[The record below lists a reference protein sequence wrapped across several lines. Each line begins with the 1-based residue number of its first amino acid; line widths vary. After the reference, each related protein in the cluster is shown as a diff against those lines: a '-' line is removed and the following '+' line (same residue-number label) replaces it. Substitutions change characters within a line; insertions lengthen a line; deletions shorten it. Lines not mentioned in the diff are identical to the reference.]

1 MSPLLDGS
9 LYEGEEAMTCII
21 LPWFAALLG
30 LGGLLSLAVEAQSHP
45 LRQLVVVGTVA
56 GDGALHGVLTITGW
70 ALNETGQLVATGTL
84 AGTAGT
90 QVIQETWTALATQF
104 RQGEGSDVCT
114 QLILDL
120 APAHLDGVGLTVEVA
135 RLTLDL
141 TAQRGPD
148 ALLGQLLCALTY
160 LLENP
165 SMHASGMQFL
175 LNAINPRLAPREA
188 SN

>member
-1 MSPLLDGS
+1 MRRGGS
-9 LYEGEEAMTCII
+9 YDTHHPSMVRGA
-21 LPWFAALLG
+21 PRP
-30 LGGLLSLAVEAQSHP
+30 GGLLSLAVEAQSHP

-56 GDGALHGVLTITGW
+56 GDGALHGVLTITGL

-114 QLILDL
+114 QLLLDL

-135 RLTLDL
+135 RLTLRPHCAARTGRVAWAATLRADVSPGESL
-141 TAQRGPD
+141 DARKWDAVPPERHQPTARSQGG
-148 ALLGQLLCALTY
+148 LQL
-160 LLENP
+160 E
-165 SMHASGMQFL
+165 
-175 LNAINPRLAPREA
+175 
-188 SN
+188 